1 MGDTR
6 SRTLRVRIVAGRRR
20 LRSSRHTITV
30 TGANACRKHIWRR
43 KGAILLNIGGCRFRL
58 DVTEPAAQVRE
69 HLPPE
74 LATMRIT
81 RSFAAASLLAACFS
95 PAAAHYAPAPPAD
108 LPLTPELL
116 ELQARHAEPAIT
128 GRRFT
133 HAELWDAIGPVIDAS
148 GALTRDE
155 IGRSAEGRPLYAV
168 RFGNGPTRVLL
179 WSQMHGDEST
189 ATMALADI
197 FRFLAAEP
205 DHPLAARLRERLTVT
220 FVPMLNPDG
229 AERFQRRNAYGVDVN
244 RDAVALATPE
254 ARALKGLQ
262 QSFRPHFG
270 FNLHDQNVRTR
281 VGDSERLAA
290 IALLAP
296 AFDESRA
303 MNEGRARAVAVASVI
318 RNAVEPLVA
327 GHVAR
332 YDDTFNR
339 RAFGDLM
346 QAWGVSTVLIES
358 GGWMDD
364 PEKQYLRRV
373 NFVALLTALDA
384 IGGGE
389 YASADPLA
397 YESLPYNGRSV
408 NDLLIRA
415 GTLVIPG
422 LEPTGVDVA
431 VDFADPLARIGGR
444 VIEIGDLSH
453 VSARDTLEAAGLY
466 LHPDPD
472 TFDRSAGRPVFGPGA
487 PATFTIRR
495 GADPASEAKAR
506 LVRGVPA
513 ALR

>member
-1 MGDTR
+1 
-6 SRTLRVRIVAGRRR
+6 
-20 LRSSRHTITV
+20 
-30 TGANACRKHIWRR
+30 
-43 KGAILLNIGGCRFRL
+43 
-58 DVTEPAAQVRE
+58 
-69 HLPPE
+69 
-74 LATMRIT
+74 MRII
-81 RSFAAASLLAACFS
+81 RIFAAVSLLAASFS
-95 PAAAHYAPAPPAD
+95 PASAWYAPAAD
-108 LPLTPELL
+108 PPLTAELL

-133 HAELWDAIGPVIDAS
+133 HAELWDAIGPVIDES
-148 GALTRDE
+148 TVLTRE
-155 IGRSAEGRPLYAV
+155 EVARSAEGRPLHAV
-168 RFGNGPTRVLL
+168 RFGHGPTRVLL

-229 AERFQRRNAYGVDVN
+229 AERFQRRNAYGVDIN

-254 ARALKGLQ
+254 ARALKALQ
-262 QSFRPHFG
+262 QSFQPHFG

-303 MNEGRARAVAVASVI
+303 MNEGRARAVGVAAII

-327 GHVAR
+327 GHVAK
-332 YDDTFNR
+332 YDDTFNP

-358 GGWMDD
+358 GGWRDD
-364 PEKQYLRRV
+364 REKQYLRRV

-389 YASADPLA
+389 YTAADPLA

-408 NDLLIRA
+408 NDLLIRG
-415 GTLVIPG
+415 GTLVVPG
-422 LEPTGVDVA
+422 LEPARVDVA
-431 VDFADPLARIGGR
+431 VNFDDPLARVGGR
-444 VIEIGDLSH
+444 VVEIGDLPH
-453 VSARDTLEAAGLY
+453 VSARDTIDAGGLF

-472 TFDRSAGRPVFGPGA
+472 VYDRSAGRPVIGPGA
-487 PATFTIRR
+487 AASFTFRR
-495 GADPASEAKAR
+495 DADPASEATAR
-506 LVRGVPA
+506 LVRGVRA
-513 ALR
+513 APL